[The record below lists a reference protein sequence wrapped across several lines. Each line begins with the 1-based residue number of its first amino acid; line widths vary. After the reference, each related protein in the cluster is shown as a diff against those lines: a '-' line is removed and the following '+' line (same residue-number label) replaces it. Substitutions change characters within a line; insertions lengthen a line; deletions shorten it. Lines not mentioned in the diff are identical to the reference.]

1 MSIHDF
7 FSERRCQNEKF
18 QPSTCFIA
26 KRNGHCFSIMQASC
40 KIKYKYKPLNISDDK
55 WIKFMDLVHVS
66 AGQ

>member
-26 KRNGHCFSIMQASC
+26 KRNGHCFLFY
-40 KIKYKYKPLNISDDK
+40 KRVEYKYKPLNISDDK